1 MSKRN
6 LTLAAAAILAV
17 VIAVPIAY
25 AQHMRHGGPGHLMM
39 GPGGGDLGP
48 IMMLGHLEHAK
59 EALGLSDAQVDQ
71 IKGIFKD
78 LHEQNATSRDAL
90 HGNLKSVAQILIANP
105 NDVAAAQAAL
115 GQQEAAEHTMKVNAL
130 NAAAKAL
137 NVLTAE
143 QRAALGEKMREHG
156 RRFDK

>member
-25 AQHMRHGGPGHLMM
+25 AQHMRHGGPGHRM
-39 GPGGGDLGP
+39 GPGGDLGA
-48 IMMLGHLEHAK
+48 IMMLGHLERAK
-59 EALGLSDAQVDQ
+59 ETLGLSDAQVDQ
-71 IKGIFKD
+71 IKGIFKG
-78 LHEQNATSRDAL
+78 LHEQNAASRDEL
-90 HGNLKSVAQILIANP
+90 HGSIKSVAEILIANP

-115 GQQEAAEHTMKVNAL
+115 AQQEAAEHTMKVNAL

-143 QRAALGEKMREHG
+143 QRATLAERVHEHG
-156 RRFDK
+156 RRFEK